1 MRFVRDFQLVN
12 NVNSRWHDRSGGVV
26 LSLFGVYRRLTV
38 LGITD
43 AECAYVWVG
52 LSNIRLSAFLR
63 KMGILS
69 VDSMSWMMG
78 KRR

>member
-1 MRFVRDFQLVN
+1 M
-12 NVNSRWHDRSGGVV
+12 
-26 LSLFGVYRRLTV
+26 LSLFSVYRRLTV